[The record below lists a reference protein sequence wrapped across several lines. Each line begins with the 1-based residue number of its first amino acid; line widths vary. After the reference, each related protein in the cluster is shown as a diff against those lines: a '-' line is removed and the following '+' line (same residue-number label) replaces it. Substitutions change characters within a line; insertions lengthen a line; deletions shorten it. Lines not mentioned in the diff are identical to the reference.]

1 MSYGAAPCGCRNR
14 NPKLTETRPCMSEK
28 NALALRTAL
37 PPMSFGEMVSMGDQL
52 VRTGFLPQHLKNGA
66 QVAAVILT
74 GRELGMEPMRAIRS
88 LQLVKGKV
96 TENADS
102 QLARFKADGGRAQ
115 FKQLDDAAAVLY
127 LKHPNGD
134 EHTET
139 FTIQDARNAGILS
152 DMYKKYP
159 RAMLRSRAITAGLKS
174 VGWDGA
180 VGNYDPEELQGTPL
194 ETTPEPDRAEYV
206 RMETVEPKQL
216 AAPKPT
222 PMTLEEAEAMTVRG
236 KALGSLKQPRL
247 TSIREWAES
256 EGNDRL
262 ALACDMILAARE
274 DAQATDDIEELDGS
288 LPMNEVAA

>member
-1 MSYGAAPCGCRNR
+1 MSESTA
-14 NPKLTETRPCMSEK
+14 LTRPS
-28 NALALRTAL
+28 ALA
-37 PPMSFGEMVSMGDQL
+37 PMTFGDMVHMGEQL
-52 VRTGFLPQHLKNGA
+52 VRTGFLPAHLRNGA

-88 LQLVKGKV
+88 LQMVKGKV

-115 FKQLDDAAAVLY
+115 FKQLDDAAAVLW

-139 FTIQDARNAGILS
+139 FTIQDARNAGIAS

-180 VGNYDPEELQGTPL
+180 VGNYDPEELQGTALDTGSAQVSVSQPYGIV
-194 ETTPEPDRAEYV
+194 EAPEPYTA
-206 RMETVEPKQL
+206 QL
-216 AAPKPT
+216 PAPRL
-222 PMTLEEAEAMTVRG
+222 TLEQAEAMTVKG
-236 KALGSLKQPRL
+236 KTLGEMSAKQL
-247 TSIREWAES
+247 AKIRTWAE
-256 EGNDRL
+256 GADNQRL
-262 ALACDMILAARE
+262 VTACDIVLDSKHDEAHTDALEAVEALPGSEPFVEAA
-274 DAQATDDIEELDGS
+274 
-288 LPMNEVAA
+288 

>member
-1 MSYGAAPCGCRNR
+1 
-14 NPKLTETRPCMSEK
+14 MSESK
-28 NALALRTAL
+28 ALAVRSAL
-37 PPMSFGEMVSMGDQL
+37 PSMSFGEMVAMGDQL
-52 VRTGFLPQHLKNGA
+52 VKTGFLPQHLRNGA

-115 FKQLDDAAAVLY
+115 FKQLDDAIAVLY
-127 LKHPNGD
+127 LRHPNGD

-139 FTIQDARNAGILS
+139 FTIQDAKNAGIAS
-152 DMYKKYP
+152 EMYKKYP

-194 ETTPEPDRAEYV
+194 DTTTQREPYMVMSQADNAEMV
-206 RMETVEPKQL
+206 EVDEPKQIP
-216 AAPKPT
+216 APKPA
-222 PMTLEEAEAMTVRG
+222 PMTLADAEALTVRG
-236 KALGSLKQPRL
+236 KALGSLKTDRIK
-247 TSIREWAES
+247 SIQAWAS
-256 EGNDRL
+256 GDGGNDRI
-262 ALACDMILAARE
+262 ALACDMILAAR
-274 DAQATDDIEELDGS
+274 DDEQHTEALEVEELSGS
-288 LPMNEVAA
+288 QSFNGVAA

>member
-1 MSYGAAPCGCRNR
+1 
-14 NPKLTETRPCMSEK
+14 MSEK